1 MKPSSAS
8 TKSEGLLVTGFSLQ
22 CLHLL
27 LERPSGP
34 LRPAIEA
41 ALAGHGRPLRWAIT
55 AASAQQLSIEAV
67 VEAGLAG
74 LGADPQK
81 DGDAPDNFQ
90 EDNFQEDKFLEDK
103 YPEDKFPGDSALALL
118 PGATP

>member
-81 DGDAPDNFQ
+81 DGYAPDNFQ
-90 EDNFQEDKFLEDK
+90 EDNFQEDKF
-103 YPEDKFPGDSALALL
+103 PGDSALAVL